1 MNTMPEVKLPPSR
14 MMTPMSAE
22 HEDLMQQHLREEN
35 LPEAHLPFCPI
46 NKVLKGQKALVTG
59 ANSGIGK
66 AVALSLAHA
75 GADVVVNY
83 VSRPDAAEEVVKE
96 ASRCG
101 ANVYAHKANVA
112 NEAEV
117 QAMFKKMIQEFGTID
132 ILVNNAGLQ
141 KDAPIDQMSLA
152 DWQFVLDVN
161 LTGQFL
167 CSREAIREFKRRGV
181 RKEVSCAAGKIVC
194 MSSVHEVIPW
204 AGHVNYAASKGGV
217 MLMMKSI
224 AQEVA
229 PHRIRVNSVCPG
241 AVRTPIN
248 MEAWGTP
255 EAYREL
261 MKLIPYKRIGEP
273 DDIGRACVWLASDD
287 SDYIHGA
294 SIFVDGGMTLYPGFE
309 TGG

>member
-1 MNTMPEVKLPPSR
+1 MKRKL
-14 MMTPMSAE
+14 E
-22 HEDLMQQHLREEN
+22 
-35 LPEAHLPFCPI
+35 
-46 NKVLKGQKALVTG
+46 GQIAIVTG
-59 ANSGIGK
+59 ASSGIGAGVAK
-66 AVALSLAHA
+66 ALAA
-75 GADVVVNY
+75 EGAAVVINYASSPEKADQVLKEIEKNGGSGITVMADVSREDEVVN
-83 VSRPDAAEEVVKE
+83 
-96 ASRCG
+96 
-101 ANVYAHKANVA
+101 
-112 NEAEV
+112 
-117 QAMFKKMIQEFGTID
+117 MFQKTLDTYGTVD

-141 KDAPIDQMSLA
+141 KDASFHNMSLQE
-152 DWQFVLDVN
+152 WNRVLGIN

-167 CSREAIREFKRRGV
+167 CAREAVKEFLRRGV
-181 RKEVSCAAGKIVC
+181 VAERSKSAGKIIC

-273 DDIGRACVWLASDD
+273 DDIGRAAVWLASDD
-287 SDYIHGA
+287 SDYIHGT